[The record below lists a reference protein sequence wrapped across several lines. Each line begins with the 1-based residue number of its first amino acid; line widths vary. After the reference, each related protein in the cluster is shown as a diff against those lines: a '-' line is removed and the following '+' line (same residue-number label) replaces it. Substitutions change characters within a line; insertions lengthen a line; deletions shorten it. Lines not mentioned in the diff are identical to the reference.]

1 MFHALK
7 IEVFFDLLLKEVK
20 LNDDLSQYYKF
31 HASDRR
37 FKFRKAYFVQ
47 RLQYIVD
54 HMPKSKAVK
63 VFDLGCGYGTTALF
77 LALNGYR
84 VEGITLEFY
93 FKTIKKRMAYWSAFG
108 DVSGFTYEYRNILDG
123 IHDDAYDVIIAQ
135 DTLHHL
141 EPINQALK
149 KIHQAL
155 KSDGILIAVEENGSN
170 VVQNLKLI
178 KQRGFKKVKTIYDEV
193 LEKEILIGDEN
204 IRSLSAWDALLSK
217 NNLSL
222 NHDSLNYIRFFYP
235 ISYKDKS
242 IEEVFRMEQIIQ
254 HKSSVLK
261 KWFFFG
267 LNFVAHKNM
276 LSN

>member
-1 MFHALK
+1 MFFALE
-7 IEVFFDLLLKEVK
+7 IEVFFDLLLKEIK
-20 LNDDLSQYYKF
+20 LNDNLSQYYKF

-47 RLQYIVD
+47 RLQYIID
-54 HMPKSKAVK
+54 HMPKSKALK
-63 VFDLGCGYGTTALF
+63 VFDLGCGYGTTAFF
-77 LALNGYR
+77 LVLNGYR
-84 VEGITLEFY
+84 VRGITLEFY
-93 FKTIKKRMAYWSAFG
+93 FKTIKKRIAYWSAFG
-108 DVSGFTYEYRNILDG
+108 DVSGFTYEYQNILDG
-123 IHDDAYDVIIAQ
+123 IHYDAYDVVIAQ

-141 EPINQALK
+141 EPIDQALK
-149 KIHQAL
+149 KIYQAL
-155 KSDGILIAVEENGSN
+155 KSDGILIALEENGSN

-204 IRSLSAWDALLSK
+204 IRSLSAWDNLLSK
-217 NNLSL
+217 NNLTL

-235 ISYKDKS
+235 LTYKDKP
-242 IEEVFRMEQIIQ
+242 IKEIFRMEQRIQ
-254 HKSSVLK
+254 YKSSLLK

-267 LNFVAHKNM
+267 LNFVAHKNV

>member
-1 MFHALK
+1 MFLALE
-7 IEVFFDLLLKEVK
+7 IEVFFDLLLNEIK

-84 VEGITLEFY
+84 VKGITLEFY
-93 FKTIKKRMAYWSAFG
+93 FKTIKKRMAYWRAFG

-141 EPINQALK
+141 EPIDQALK

-193 LEKEILIGDEN
+193 LEKDILIGDEN
-204 IRSLSAWDALLSK
+204 IRSLSVGNALLSK
-217 NNLSL
+217 NNMSL

-235 ISYKDKS
+235 ITYKDKP
-242 IEEVFRMEQIIQ
+242 IEEVFRMEQRIQ
-254 HKSSVLK
+254 YKSSMLK

-267 LNFVAHKNM
+267 LNFVAQKKELFN
-276 LSN
+276 

>member
-1 MFHALK
+1 
-7 IEVFFDLLLKEVK
+7 
-20 LNDDLSQYYKF
+20 
-31 HASDRR
+31 
-37 FKFRKAYFVQ
+37 
-47 RLQYIVD
+47 
-54 HMPKSKAVK
+54 
-63 VFDLGCGYGTTALF
+63 
-77 LALNGYR
+77 
-84 VEGITLEFY
+84 
-93 FKTIKKRMAYWSAFG
+93 MAYWSAFG

-123 IHDDAYDVIIAQ
+123 IHDDVYDVIIAQ

-141 EPINQALK
+141 EPIDQALK

-204 IRSLSAWDALLSK
+204 IRSLSVWDALLSK

-235 ISYKDKS
+235 IAYKDKP
-242 IEEVFRMEQIIQ
+242 IEEVFRMEQRIQ

-267 LNFVAHKNM
+267 LNFVAHKNV

>member
-1 MFHALK
+1 MFLALE
-7 IEVFFDLLLKEVK
+7 IEVFFDLLLKEIK
-20 LNDDLSQYYKF
+20 LNDDISLYYKF

-54 HMPKSKAVK
+54 HMPKNKAVK

-77 LALNGYR
+77 LVLNGYR

-93 FKTIKKRMAYWSAFG
+93 FKTIKKRMAYWSVFG

-123 IHDDAYDVIIAQ
+123 IHEDAYDVIIAQ

-141 EPINQALK
+141 EPIGQALN
-149 KIHQAL
+149 KINKAL

-170 VVQNLKLI
+170 IVQNLKLI
-178 KQRGFKKVKTIYDEV
+178 KQRGFKKVKTIFDEV
-193 LEKEILIGDEN
+193 LGKDILIGDEN
-204 IRSLSAWDALLSK
+204 IRSLSAWDALLPT

-235 ISYKDKS
+235 IAYKDKP
-242 IEEVFRMEQIIQ
+242 IEEVFRMEQRIQ

-267 LNFVAHKNM
+267 LNFVAHKNV

>member
-1 MFHALK
+1 MK
-7 IEVFFDLLLKEVK
+7 IEVFFDLFLKEIK

-31 HASDRR
+31 HESDRR

-47 RLQYIVD
+47 RLQYIFD
-54 HMPKSKAVK
+54 YMPKSKAIK

-77 LALNGYR
+77 LVLNGYR

-93 FKTIKKRMAYWSAFG
+93 FKTIKKRLAYWSTFG

-123 IHDDAYDVIIAQ
+123 IPKNEYDVIIAQ

-141 EPINQALK
+141 EPIGQALK
-149 KIHQAL
+149 KIYQAL
-155 KSDGILIAVEENGSN
+155 KSDGILIVVEENGRN
-170 VVQNLKLI
+170 IIQNLKLI
-178 KQRGFKKVKTIYDEV
+178 KQRGFKKVKTIYDKV

-204 IRSLSAWDALLSK
+204 IRSLSKWDNLLST

-222 NHDSLNYIRFFYP
+222 DHNTLNYIRFFYP
-235 ISYKDKS
+235 ISYKNKS
-242 IEEVFRMEQIIQ
+242 IEEVFRIEQRIQ
-254 HKSSVLK
+254 HKSSLMK

-267 LNFVAHKNM
+267 INFVAHKNV